1 MQCQKLKTYMETG
14 RVVFLPARSIR
25 PNPAQPR
32 KIFRPE
38 ALDELSDSIRQH
50 GILQPLSVRRSGN
63 GYELIAGERR
73 LRAAELAGITDIP
86 CIIMSMDDRESGMA
100 AMVENLQRQDLHY
113 MEEAAAIAKLIA
125 VYGLSQEQAAER
137 LGKSQSA
144 VANKLRLLRLS
155 PACVALLREGGLSER
170 HARALL
176 RLSDENER
184 LAALRV
190 IVERGCNVAQAEAYI
205 ESVLQRA
212 AVTPPRRRPTFIV
225 KDVRLFLNTIRRS
238 MGIMRRAGVDAA
250 CEREDTD
257 EEIRLT
263 IRIPRAGAA
272 KTA

>member
-100 AMVENLQRQDLHY
+100 AMVENLQRQDLNY
-113 MEEAAAIAKLIA
+113 VEEAQGIRRLLEQW
-125 VYGLSQEQAAER
+125 GMSQEQAAR
-137 LGKSQSA
+137 LLGKSQSA
-144 VANKLRLLRLS
+144 VANKLRLLKHEDAVLD
-155 PACVALLREGGLSER
+155 ALREAKLTER

-176 RLSDENER
+176 RLRNQEEK
-184 LAALRV
+184 LAAIRE
-190 IVERGCNVAQAEAYI
+190 IVQRELTVARTEKYVDSLLSGQVSAPRGANVSA
-205 ESVLQRA
+205 
-212 AVTPPRRRPTFIV
+212 
-225 KDVRLFLNTIRRS
+225 FLNSLSASVQKIQRSGIRAVS
-238 MGIMRRAGVDAA
+238 ERR
-250 CEREDTD
+250 ETD
-257 EEIRLT
+257 SQIVLT
-263 IRIPRAGAA
+263 ITIP
-272 KTA
+272 K

>member
-100 AMVENLQRQDLHY
+100 AMVENLQRQDLDFI
-113 MEEAAAIAKLIA
+113 EEAMGISRL
-125 VYGLSQEQAAER
+125 LEDWNMSQEQAAR
-137 LGKSQSA
+137 LLGKSQSA
-144 VANKLRLLRLS
+144 VANKLRLLKHSEPVLL
-155 PACVALLREGGLSER
+155 ALREAGLTER
-170 HARALL
+170 HAHFSAGDGYRHG
-176 RLSDENER
+176 S
-184 LAALRV
+184 
-190 IVERGCNVAQAEAYI
+190 G
-205 ESVLQRA
+205 
-212 AVTPPRRRPTFIV
+212 
-225 KDVRLFLNTIRRS
+225 RLFVEHHCP
-238 MGIMRRAGVDAA
+238 GGAGYCHWYDGRQLQ
-250 CEREDTD
+250 CG
-257 EEIRLT
+257 
-263 IRIPRAGAA
+263 AG
-272 KTA
+272 KLLPVEG